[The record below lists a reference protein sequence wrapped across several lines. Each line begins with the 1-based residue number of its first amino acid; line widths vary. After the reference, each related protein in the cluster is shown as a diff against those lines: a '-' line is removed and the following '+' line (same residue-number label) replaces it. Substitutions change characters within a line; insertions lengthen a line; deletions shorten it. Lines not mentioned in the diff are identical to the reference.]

1 MNITHGY
8 SVNTCPTIFSVS
20 NSCTKHAVYSY
31 YNSPSALL
39 SFEQIS
45 GVLNMNWIYMHI
57 ERDENES
64 EKLDSSL
71 EIKSS
76 CVFGI
81 VLKNI
86 N

>member
-1 MNITHGY
+1 
-8 SVNTCPTIFSVS
+8 
-20 NSCTKHAVYSY
+20 
-31 YNSPSALL
+31 
-39 SFEQIS
+39 
-45 GVLNMNWIYMHI
+45 MNWIYMHI

>member
-1 MNITHGY
+1 
-8 SVNTCPTIFSVS
+8 
-20 NSCTKHAVYSY
+20 
-31 YNSPSALL
+31 
-39 SFEQIS
+39 
-45 GVLNMNWIYMHI
+45 MHI

-81 VLKNI
+81 VLKILIREDYTISPMILNMLI
-86 N
+86 